1 MRGTLSAWQ
10 PPMAPPLSLWCQH
23 APPFPACPLW
33 VSGFPSTQTQS
44 QAAPIS
50 RVAPGKSLPAL
61 GVSCLV
67 LTGWLGAGN
76 ESAESG
82 RLNVGGSRE
91 ALGKWKWPL
100 CDHLAGCQGVPEWV
114 FTRLYRG
121 WGDHTRRGGSLAG
134 DSGERHDE
142 GLRSLLVTTASQP
155 GAGCRGT
162 RRESVHSLAE
172 SRRRQAGDAEDL
184 SRRLRAPTAWVRKSR
199 VPALTLL

>member
-1 MRGTLSAWQ
+1 MHR
-10 PPMAPPLSLWCQH
+10 
-23 APPFPACPLW
+23 PFQSVLW
-33 VSGFPSTQTQS
+33 VSGFPSTQS
-44 QAAPIS
+44 QVAPIS

-67 LTGWLGAGN
+67 LTGSLGTGN

-82 RLNVGGSRE
+82 RLNVRGSQE

-100 CDHLAGCQGVPEWV
+100 CDHLAGVQGVLKWV
-114 FTRLYRG
+114 FIRLYRG
-121 WGDHTRRGGSLAG
+121 WGDHTGRGGSLAC

-142 GLRSLLVTTASQP
+142 GPRSLLVTTASQT

-162 RRESVHSLAE
+162 WRESVHSLTE
-172 SRRRQAGDAEDL
+172 SRRRQAGNAEDL
-184 SRRLRAPTAWVRKSR
+184 LWRSRAPTAWVRKSR